1 MGRPQRTGGVCDEK
15 QLQEAAP
22 AETSKYWH
30 FACYPVTTHI

>member
-1 MGRPQRTGGVCDEK
+1 MGRPQRTGGGCDEK

-30 FACYPVTTHI
+30 FAHNSVTTRK